1 MGYGVNT
8 QWGSLRGRAKG
19 AGSSKGKSTRTAKRR
34 RSASAQH
41 ARKKSSLKKR
51 RSLPLD
57 PRGQKIGKAPRDWG
71 GSQIDWI
78 LYQQN
83 KGPGKWS

>member
-8 QWGSLRGRAKG
+8 QWGSLRGRARR
-19 AGSSKGKSTRTAKRR
+19 AGSSKGKSTRTASSRR
-34 RSASAQH
+34 AGSARR
-41 ARKKSSLKKR
+41 ARKKKTVSTR

-57 PRGQKIGKAPRDWG
+57 PRGKKIGKAPRDWG

-78 LYQQN
+78 LYVQN
-83 KGPGKWS
+83 KGPGKWA